1 MTKTYLNCISQQSI
15 NSSNCN
21 FESSVSVEGTSFLWY
36 NFSTI
41 SENFKNHSSF
51 LLIKFVAAI
60 QDMQQTISY
69 FNGLLSWSL
78 EIILLNRIMQSC
90 QKCDFSEA
98 NIPCVER
105 KASVAVVNLTDD
117 T

>member
-1 MTKTYLNCISQQSI
+1 
-15 NSSNCN
+15 
-21 FESSVSVEGTSFLWY
+21 
-36 NFSTI
+36 
-41 SENFKNHSSF
+41 
-51 LLIKFVAAI
+51 
-60 QDMQQTISY
+60 MQQTISY